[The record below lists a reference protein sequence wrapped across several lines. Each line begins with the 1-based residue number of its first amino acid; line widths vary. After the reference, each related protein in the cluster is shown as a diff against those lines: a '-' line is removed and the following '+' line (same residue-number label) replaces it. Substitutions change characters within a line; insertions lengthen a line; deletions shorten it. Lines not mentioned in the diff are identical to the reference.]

1 MDLDALRYGNFSALG
16 EAVGDWEEMVVN
28 LKSLQDDAERDL
40 KAKADRANWHG
51 ANATV
56 SREFVD
62 KTAGEFADAHTQA
75 NSIAK
80 ILGDTRSELIDYRQQ
95 LNDAIDRGMKK
106 NLTVVDTGNGGFT
119 VTMNIHPDRAAK
131 GTEVP
136 DHSPQ
141 DVTGLRDEVQRILS
155 GATESDNT
163 AAKTL
168 NLIVDQATYGFSGAD
183 YSDRDAAAKAVKEAD
198 DLANLMKNKGDDM
211 TPAEFDRLNASM
223 AKYKNDPLFQ
233 EEFAKT
239 LGPKG
244 TLDFWAD
251 LSDPSD
257 GGDLQRA
264 RRDQLGDFQKNLGM
278 TLAGATQSDSADMQS
293 WKDRMVDLGG
303 QTVQTRGSNVYG
315 FQLMSNIMRT
325 GNYDDDFVNKYGNA
339 LVATEKK
346 MKLPDHYWQGAG
358 GPPMPKMNFIGEDFG
373 RDPMTGFMTGLSNSP
388 DAATEFFNE
397 THPQDNAEW
406 VLKERHTFD
415 DTPLD
420 DGDGNQSRDATGRA
434 LLAATSGMNPND
446 PNATYVEHTPE
457 NRQALDRSLKYLS
470 ETGDDFPHE
479 MRDDMAKVLVNYG
492 DETHNTMSS
501 QADHP
506 DDPRQLDRHQLLEVT
521 KQISRDQDS
530 YGLLNDGLNRE
541 IVHDINTDH
550 PSDPKETLQR
560 AGATVG
566 FLEEARYQALDT
578 DKEDPS
584 WKAKWAYHGI
594 GGAVNFIPVVGDA
607 AQRGVDALTYQWQ
620 QDEQGRIDDQNHQQ
634 NGKTFTGREGQLESL
649 AKIWAT
655 ANPGQTENNSYTLTN
670 EINAAAFDGNAR
682 ARGLAGDQ

>member
-1 MDLDALRYGNFSALG
+1 MDLDALRYGNFAALG
-16 EAVGDWEEMVVN
+16 EAVGDWEEMVVS

-40 KAKADRANWHG
+40 KAKADKANWHG

-80 ILGDTRSELIDYRQQ
+80 ILGDTRGELIDYRQQ

-131 GTEVP
+131 GTTVP
-136 DHSPQ
+136 EHSVQ
-141 DVTGLRDEVQRILS
+141 DVTDLRDEVQRILS

-163 AAKTL
+163 AAKALT
-168 NLIVDQATYGFSGAD
+168 LIVDQSTYGFSGAD
-183 YSDRDAAAKAVKEAD
+183 YSDRDGAAKAIKEAD
-198 DLANLMKNKGDDM
+198 DLANLMKTKGDDM
-211 TPAEFDRLNASM
+211 SPEEFDRLNASM
-223 AKYKNDPLFQ
+223 ARYKNDPLFQ

-239 LGPKG
+239 LGPRG

-251 LSDPSD
+251 LSDGSD
-257 GGDLQRA
+257 GGALQRA
-264 RRDQLGDFQKNLGM
+264 RRDQLGDFQKNLSM
-278 TLAGATQSDSADMQS
+278 TLAGATQSDSADMQA
-293 WKDRMVDLGG
+293 WKNQMVDLGG
-303 QTVQTRGSNVYG
+303 ETIKTRGSNVYG
-315 FQLMSNIMRT
+315 FQLMSNLMRT
-325 GNYDDDFVNKYGNA
+325 GNYDDDFLNKYGNK
-339 LVATEKK
+339 LVETEKK
-346 MKLPDHYWQGAG
+346 MKLPDHYWQGMG
-358 GPPMPKMNFIGEDFG
+358 GPPMPKMNFIGDDFG

-388 DAATEFFNE
+388 DAATAFFNE
-397 THPQDNAEW
+397 THPQDNAQW
-406 VLKERHTFD
+406 VLKERPVFD

-420 DGDGNQSRDATGRA
+420 DGDGNQSRDATGKA

-470 ETGDDFPHE
+470 ETGDDFPSE

-492 DETHNTMSS
+492 DETHHSMSS

-506 DDPRQLDRHQLLEVT
+506 EDPRQLDRHQLLEVT
-521 KQISRDQDS
+521 KQISRNQDS

-541 IVHDINTDH
+541 IVRDINTDH

-594 GGAVNFIPVVGDA
+594 GGALNFVPVVGDA

-620 QDEQGRIDDQNHQQ
+620 QDEQARIDDENHQQ

-649 AKIWAT
+649 AKIWAA
-655 ANPGQTENNSYTLTN
+655 ANPGQTENNAYTLTN
-670 EINAAAFDGNAR
+670 EINGAAFDGNAR